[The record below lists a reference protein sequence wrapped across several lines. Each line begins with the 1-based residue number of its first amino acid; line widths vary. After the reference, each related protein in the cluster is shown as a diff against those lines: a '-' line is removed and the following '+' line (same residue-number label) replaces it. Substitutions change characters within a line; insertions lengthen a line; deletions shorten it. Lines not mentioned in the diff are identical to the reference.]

1 MDKLHRWVLIARD
14 QHTQKFKC
22 RLCHAIKVRMSPGDR
37 FPQLKYVRRDGAIFR
52 DRACA
57 CIPLEMEIP
66 A

>member
-1 MDKLHRWVLIARD
+1 MDNLHRWQLIARD
-14 QHTQKFKC
+14 HHTQKFKC
-22 RLCHAIKVRMSPGDR
+22 RVCHAVKVRVSYSDR
-37 FPQLKYVRRDGAIFR
+37 FPQTRYVRRDGAVFR